1 MFKKNLNLIKIFIL
15 FFIICSYFFG
25 FFLRENIAGGAELD
39 FLSYTW
45 PVIIALKENFS
56 YTISNYAS
64 YGEGSPPMFHIINAY
79 FNPFTYSQLHFQA
92 TITLISILNIFFF
105 SQILEMKY
113 KLKKIDTL
121 LFSSIFLILPFF
133 RSSAF
138 WGLTENFGWL
148 FLILSIKYFIIYQDK
163 NINKNYF
170 NVLLICSFSSL
181 ALYTRPYLVFFPIFI
196 ILRSFFFKDYF
207 LLKLSSFIYFILSI
221 PGLILL
227 FLWSEIPNAGIAYKN
242 LLADY
247 HNPKFILKNL
257 VIFSS
262 IFFFYLIPFVLS
274 QFSLNSK
281 ISKKN
286 FIVFFIFSIFFLF
299 LNFFSYFDYL
309 KIMELGG
316 GVVLKISKFVFGN
329 IFFFI
334 ALSALG
340 LTFILSF
347 LSFSKN
353 NFILF
358 FCLLIFCFPKYIFQ
372 EYFEP
377 LVLILFFSLID
388 LTKEY
393 KKTFNK
399 NITHIVVIFFY
410 ISYFLGSFYYRYYF

>member
-1 MFKKNLNLIKIFIL
+1 MYKNYFIYIKYFVVFL
-15 FFIICSYFFG
+15 FFISYLFG
-25 FFLRENIAGGAELD
+25 FFLRENIAGGAEQD
-39 FLSYTW
+39 FLSFTW
-45 PVIIALKENFS
+45 PVILALKENFY
-56 YTISNYAS
+56 YTIINYAS
-64 YGEGSPPMFHIINAY
+64 YGEGSPPMFHIINVY
-79 FNPFTYSQLHFQA
+79 LNPFSNNQLYFQA
-92 TITLISILNIFFF
+92 SITLISILNILFF
-105 SQILEMKY
+105 SQIIEMKY

-121 LFSSIFLILPFF
+121 LFSSIFFILPFF

-148 FLILSIKYFIIYQDK
+148 FLILSIKYLIIYEDK

-170 NVLLICSFSSL
+170 NILLICLFSSL

-196 ILRSFFFKDYF
+196 ILRSFFFKDFY

-227 FLWSEIPNAGIAYKN
+227 YLWSEMPKVEIGHVN
-242 LLADY
+242 LLANY
-247 HNPKFILKNL
+247 HNPKFIFKNL

-274 QFSLNSK
+274 KFLLKPK

-286 FIVFFIFSIFFLF
+286 YIIFFIFLISFLI
-299 LNFFSYFDYL
+299 LNFLSYFDYL
-309 KIMELGG
+309 KIIELGG
-316 GVVLKISKFVFGN
+316 GAVLKISKLIFGN

-340 LTFILSF
+340 GTFILSF

-377 LVLILFFSLID
+377 LVLILLFSLID

-399 NITHIVVIFFY
+399 NTTHIVFIFFY
-410 ISYFLGSFYYRYYF
+410 IFYFFGSFYYRYYL